1 MQMENIHFKIA
12 ETAQDFEDGKKLFE
26 EYAASLDFDLGF
38 QGFKNELAALSKQYQ
53 PPEGALL
60 ICIYN
65 EEAVGCAGIRK
76 LSETTAE
83 LKRLYVKPA
92 FRSLKIGKELLSL
105 AIDTAKQLRYQYVR
119 LDTVPG
125 QEKAH
130 ALYYHLGFYT
140 IDAYRHNPIAGTI
153 YMEKKL
159 ID

>member
-1 MQMENIHFKIA
+1 MDNIHFKIA

-38 QGFKNELAALSKQYQ
+38 QGFKNELAALSRQYQ
-53 PPEGALL
+53 APEGALL
-60 ICIYN
+60 ICTYN

-92 FRSLKIGKELLSL
+92 FRSLKIGKELLAL
-105 AIDTAKQLRYQYVR
+105 ATGTAKKLHYHYIR

-125 QEKAH
+125 QEKAQT
-130 ALYYHLGFYT
+130 LYHHLGFYT

>member
-1 MQMENIHFKIA
+1 MEGFNIIIA
-12 ETAQDFEDGKKLFE
+12 RTPGEFEAGKALFV

-38 QGFKNELAALSKQYQ
+38 QGFQQELNVISEQYQ
-53 PPEGALL
+53 APMGALL
-60 ICIYN
+60 LCFN
-65 EEAVGCAGIRK
+65 EQQEAVGCAGIRQ
-76 LSETTAE
+76 LTSTTAE

-92 FRSLKIGKELLSL
+92 FRSFKIGRHLLEL
-105 AIDTAKQLRYQYVR
+105 AITTAKDLNYQFIR

-130 ALYYHLGFYT
+130 NLYRSLGFYT

-159 ID
+159 TG

>member
-1 MQMENIHFKIA
+1 MENIHFKIA
-12 ETAQDFEDGKKLFE
+12 ETAQDFEEGKKLFE

-38 QGFKNELAALSKQYQ
+38 QGFKNELAAISRQYQ

-65 EEAVGCAGIRK
+65 DKEAVSCAGIRK

-92 FRSLKIGKELLSL
+92 FRRLKIGKELLAL
-105 AIDTAKQLRYQYVR
+105 AIDTAKKLHYHYIR

-125 QEKAH
+125 QEKAQE
-130 ALYYHLGFYT
+130 LYHYLGFYT